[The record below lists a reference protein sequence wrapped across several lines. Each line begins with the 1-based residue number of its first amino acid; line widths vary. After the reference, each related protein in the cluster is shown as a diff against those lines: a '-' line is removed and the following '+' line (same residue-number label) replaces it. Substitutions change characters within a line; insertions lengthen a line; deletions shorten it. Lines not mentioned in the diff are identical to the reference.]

1 MLKFSVIFKGGM
13 RMPLTAKEVKEAKP
27 RNSRYLLHDG
37 DGLVLEV
44 MTSGSKIWRFRDQR
58 GGREVKIT
66 LGKYPYLS
74 LQDAREK
81 RYELRKAQLEGL
93 NVQEVLNPPMPVVAE
108 PAFAD
113 VANEGFARRIEGQRS
128 DRHQKNVR
136 NRLNRYL
143 LPALGVRPVAEITA
157 SELLQVI
164 HHVEGLG
171 YANLAHN
178 LKQIAGQILQYAV
191 LTGKVVHNVAAD
203 LKGALQPVQEKHYPS
218 LTAPKDVAELMKRIE
233 AYPNAVIR
241 LAMLFSAYTFQR
253 PGEIRKAE
261 WSEFDL
267 GEAEWRIPPDRMKRG
282 RAHIVP
288 LSRQA
293 LGVLRQAQ
301 DLNSGSKFVFSFS
314 QSPLRPLSASAVRTA
329 LSIMGYE
336 KGTMTPH
343 GFRSLASTNLNAQG
357 VDKELVE
364 IQLSHRDEN
373 YTRAAYNFADR
384 LPERRVMMQNWADWL
399 DSLFNKEHDYTV
411 YSTVGSDGCF
421 RGTENRFSFQ

>member
-1 MLKFSVIFKGGM
+1 MS
-13 RMPLTAKEVKEAKP
+13 LTAREVKEAKP
-27 RNSRYLLHDG
+27 RNTRYLLHDG
-37 DGLVLEV
+37 GGLVLEV
-44 MTSGSKIWRFRDQR
+44 MTSGSKIWHFRDQR
-58 GGREVKIT
+58 GGREVRVT

-81 RYELRKAQLEGL
+81 SYELRKAQIEGL
-93 NVQEVLNPPMPVVAE
+93 NIQEVLNPPKSAVIE
-108 PAFAD
+108 PTFSE
-113 VANEGFARRIEGQRS
+113 VANEWFARSVEGKRS
-128 DRHQKNVR
+128 DRDQKNVR

-143 LPALGVRPVAEITA
+143 FPALGARPVTEITA
-157 SELLQVI
+157 PELLQTI
-164 HHVEGLG
+164 HHVEDLG
-171 YANLAHN
+171 HMDLAHKV
-178 LKQIAGQILQYAV
+178 KQLAGQILQYAV
-191 LTGKVVHNVAAD
+191 LTGKAVHNVAAD
-203 LKGALQPVQEKHYPS
+203 LKGALQPIQEKHYPS

-233 AYPNAVIR
+233 AYPNAVVR
-241 LAMLFSAYTFQR
+241 LAMLFSVYTFQR

-267 GEAEWRIPPDRMKRG
+267 DEADWRVPPERMKRG

-288 LSRQA
+288 LSRQV
-293 LGVLRQAQ
+293 LEILRQLQA
-301 DLNSGSKFVFSFS
+301 LNNGSKFVFPFS
-314 QSPLRPLSASAVRTA
+314 HSPSRPLSGSAVRTA
-329 LSIMGYE
+329 LSVMGYG

-399 DSLFNKEHDYTV
+399 DSLFDETKGETRVCH
-411 YSTVGSDGCF
+411 
-421 RGTENRFSFQ
+421 

>member
-1 MLKFSVIFKGGM
+1 
-13 RMPLTAKEVKEAKP
+13 MPLTAKEVKEAKP

-58 GGREVKIT
+58 GEREIKIT

-81 RYELRKAQLEGL
+81 RYELRKAQLDGL
-93 NVQEVLNPPMPVVAE
+93 NIQEVLNPPKPAPVEPTFAE
-108 PAFAD
+108 A
-113 VANEGFARRIEGQRS
+113 ANEWFARSIEGKRS
-128 DRHQKNVR
+128 DGYQKNVR
-136 NRLNRYL
+136 NRLERYL
-143 LPALGVRPVAEITA
+143 FPALGVRPVAEITA
-157 SELLQVI
+157 PELLQAI
-164 HHVEGLG
+164 HHVEDLG
-171 YANLAHN
+171 YVNLAHM
-178 LKQIAGQILQYAV
+178 LKQIAGQVLQYAV
-191 LTGKVVHNVAAD
+191 LTGKAAHNAAAD
-203 LKGALQPVQEKHYPS
+203 LKGALQPVQSKHYPS
-218 LTAPKDVAELMKRIE
+218 LTAPKDVAELMKRIN
-233 AYPNAVIR
+233 AYSNLVVR

-267 GEAEWRIPPDRMKRG
+267 DEAEWRIPPDRMKRG

-293 LGVLRQAQ
+293 LDILRQLHA
-301 DLNSGSKFVFSFS
+301 LNGGGRFVFSVPHLS
-314 QSPLRPLSASAVRTA
+314 TQPLSSTAVGRA

-384 LPERRVMMQNWADWL
+384 LPERRIMMQNWADWL
-399 DSLFNKEHDYTV
+399 DSLINK
-411 YSTVGSDGCF
+411 
-421 RGTENRFSFQ
+421 TEGETRVCH

>member
-1 MLKFSVIFKGGM
+1 
-13 RMPLTAKEVKEAKP
+13 
-27 RNSRYLLHDG
+27 
-37 DGLVLEV
+37 

-58 GGREVKIT
+58 GGREIKIT

-93 NVQEVLNPPMPVVAE
+93 NIQEVLNPPKPVVIMPTFAE
-108 PAFAD
+108 
-113 VANEGFARRIEGQRS
+113 VANEWLARSIEGKRS
-128 DRHQKNVR
+128 DRYQKNVR
-136 NRLNRYL
+136 SRLNRYL

-157 SELLQVI
+157 PELLQTI
-164 HHVEGLG
+164 HHVEDLG
-171 YANLAHN
+171 HVNLAHIV
-178 LKQIAGQILQYAV
+178 KQIAGQILQYAV
-191 LTGKVVHNVAAD
+191 LTGKATHNVAAD
-203 LKGALQPVQEKHYPS
+203 LKGALQSIQEKHYPS
-218 LTAPKDVAELMKRIE
+218 LTATKDVAELMKKINT
-233 AYPNAVIR
+233 YSNLVVR

-267 GEAEWRIPPDRMKRG
+267 DEAEWRIPPNRMKRG

-288 LSRQA
+288 LSRQ
-293 LGVLRQAQ
+293 VLEILFQLHG
-301 DLNSGSKFVFSFS
+301 LNSGSKFVFPFS
-314 QSPLRPLSASAVRTA
+314 HSPSRPLSDSAVRRA

-384 LPERRVMMQNWADWL
+384 LPERKIMMQNWADWL
-399 DSLFNKEHDYTV
+399 DSLYK
-411 YSTVGSDGCF
+411 
-421 RGTENRFSFQ
+421 

>member
-1 MLKFSVIFKGGM
+1 MPVYSYFSLILKGGM
-13 RMPLTAKEVKEAKP
+13 RMSLTEKEVKEAKP

-58 GGREVKIT
+58 GGREIKLT

-93 NVQEVLNPPMPVVAE
+93 DIQKLLNPPKPVVIAPTFAE
-108 PAFAD
+108 A
-113 VANEGFARRIEGQRS
+113 ANEWFARSIEGKRS
-128 DRHQKNVR
+128 NRYQKNMR
-136 NRLNRYL
+136 NRLDRYL

-157 SELLQVI
+157 SELLQTI
-164 HHVEGLG
+164 HHVEDLG
-171 YANLAHN
+171 HINLAHM
-178 LKQIAGQILQYAV
+178 LKQIAGQVLQYAV
-191 LTGKVVHNVAAD
+191 LTGKAVHNVAAD
-203 LKGALQPVQEKHYPS
+203 LKGALQPIQGKHYPS
-218 LTAPKDVAELMKRIE
+218 VTAPKDVAELMKRIA

-261 WSEFDL
+261 WSEFGFD
-267 GEAEWRIPPDRMKRG
+267 EAEWRIPPDRMKRS

-288 LSRQA
+288 LSRQV
-293 LGVLRQAQ
+293 LDILRQAHA
-301 DLNSGSKFVFSFS
+301 LNGGDGFVFSLS
-314 QSPLRPLSASAVRTA
+314 HSPTRPLSGSAVRTA
-329 LSIMGYE
+329 LSIMGYG
-336 KGTMTPH
+336 KGIMTPH

-357 VDKELVE
+357 VDKELIE
-364 IQLSHRDEN
+364 IQLSHRDAN

-399 DSLFNKEHDYTV
+399 DSLCK
-411 YSTVGSDGCF
+411 
-421 RGTENRFSFQ
+421 